1 MKAMLMILMTL
12 IILIPGLDADVMPDF
27 RLPDANNHDMRLS
40 DILGKGPV
48 LIEFWASWC
57 TPCKASM
64 TQLDLLQKKYDSLTV
79 VVISIDAPKDISKAK
94 NYLKSKG
101 FGFIALFDTEKRLA
115 QQLNVTNPPHTFIL
129 DSEGRIVYSHVSYKA
144 GDEAEYEEQIIA
156 LLPVPEDPDP
166 LPESSLPGDC
176 Q

>member
-101 FGFIALFDTEKRLA
+101 FGFIAL
-115 QQLNVTNPPHTFIL
+115 
-129 DSEGRIVYSHVSYKA
+129 
-144 GDEAEYEEQIIA
+144 
-156 LLPVPEDPDP
+156 
-166 LPESSLPGDC
+166 
-176 Q
+176 